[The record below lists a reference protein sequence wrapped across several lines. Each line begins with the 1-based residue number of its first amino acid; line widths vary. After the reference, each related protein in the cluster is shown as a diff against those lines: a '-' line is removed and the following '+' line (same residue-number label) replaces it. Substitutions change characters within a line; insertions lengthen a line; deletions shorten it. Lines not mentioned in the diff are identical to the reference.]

1 MRPDRHPP
9 VRLALAALAALAT
22 AACGDGARIEA
33 RPQSIAFGPAPTPA
47 PNVATATV
55 RATASS
61 GLPVRYGSKTPALCS
76 VDASSGLVTASAT
89 GTCVVSANQDGNSTY
104 AAAAQATQGV
114 AFVFAG
120 VVIFGPA
127 PAMAVY
133 DLATVT
139 ATESSGAAVAFSTAT
154 PAVCTVDPAWG
165 VVAALA
171 PGDCTI
177 DGDAGDARASLS
189 FVVSPPAAPSS
200 PGAPTVVRA
209 AAGPVAGTVEVAV
222 GAVAAG
228 GMPIAGYTVTSIPPG
243 LAASGVASPIPVDC
257 GGSCS
262 GYRFA
267 VSARNAAG
275 SGASSLPV
283 NVVTRYRVLATFRE
297 PDTRPNDSIF
307 DGAFTL
313 DSSAGVVTGLRGRL
327 SEPMT
332 GGPLPYPDDT
342 MTWLDLRHQLSAVPV
357 TLDGADGWLVATFL
371 LDDTG
376 TLSSDPRFGG
386 TDGWSPGTG
395 QGLHQGYPGENPG
408 NAYVL
413 VFVNAAE
420 PTAAPAQG
428 QLDRI
433 AYADCAPGGMMGAT
447 CMTGTSAA
455 GYGTPGTMGGYP
467 ASQVTTRDGTGGI
480 RGTASREPDTPPPR
494 EAR

>member
-1 MRPDRHPP
+1 MGPDRLP
-9 VRLALAALAALAT
+9 VPRRALAGLAALAL

-55 RATASS
+55 RATATS

-76 VDASSGLVTASAT
+76 VDASSGLVTASAA
-89 GTCVVSANQDGNSTY
+89 GACIVSANQDGNATY
-104 AAAAQATQGV
+104 AAAAQVTQGV
-114 AFVFAG
+114 TFVFAG
-120 VVIFGPA
+120 VVTFGPA

-133 DLATVT
+133 DVATVS
-139 ATESSGAAVAFSTAT
+139 ATESSGAAVSFSTAT
-154 PAVCTVDPAWG
+154 PAVCAVDPTWG
-165 VVAALA
+165 VVAAMA
-171 PGDCTI
+171 PGDCKI
-177 DGDAGDARASLS
+177 DGAAGDARASLS
-189 FVVSPPAAPSS
+189 FTVSPPATPSS

-209 AAGPVAGTVEVAV
+209 SAGPVAGTVEVAV

-228 GMPIAGYTVTSIPPG
+228 GLPIAGYTVTSIPPG
-243 LAASGVASPIPVDC
+243 LVASGDASPVPVDC

-275 SGASSLPV
+275 TGPSSPPV
-283 NVVTRYRVLATFRE
+283 NVVTRYRVLATFHE

-307 DGAFTL
+307 DGTFAL
-313 DSSAGVVTGLRGRL
+313 DSSAGVVTGLQGRL

-342 MTWLDLRHQLSAVPV
+342 MTWLTLGHQLSSTPV
-357 TLDGADGWLVATFL
+357 TLDGTPGWLVATFL

-395 QGLHQGYPGENPG
+395 QGLHDGYPGANPG

-413 VFVNAAE
+413 VFVNAVE
-420 PTAAPAQG
+420 PTAAPTRG
-428 QLDRI
+428 QIDRI

-447 CMTGTSAA
+447 CMTGTSEA
-455 GYGTPGTMGGYP
+455 GYGTLGTMGGYP
-467 ASQVTTRDGTGGI
+467 VSQITARDEMRGVGGAP
-480 RGTASREPDTPPPR
+480 RREPDTPPPR
-494 EAR
+494 DAH